1 MPTRPIAFYFD
12 FVDPASY
19 LTSQVARQVGA
30 AAAVERH
37 GFELCVP
44 PRPLLDPADR
54 AWADRQSRA
63 VRYARA
69 IGVPMSAPA
78 FVPWTRKAHELAEF
92 ARSKGHREA
101 LVQALFRAHF
111 VGGNDIGRI
120 DVLADVAAEA
130 GLDGA
135 EARTALGVDRYAGAV
150 AEARAAARERGV
162 QRVPVLAFRGRQLA
176 GLRSPG
182 EIRRWLE
189 AAVARAA
196 RTPHPEA

>member
-19 LTSQVARQVGA
+19 LAAHVVRDAGG
-30 AAAVERH
+30 AAAVEWR

-44 PRPLLDPADR
+44 PQPMLNPTEP

-63 VRYARA
+63 LAYAEA
-69 IGVPMSAPA
+69 AGVAMAAPE

-92 ARSKGHREA
+92 AGGQGRRDE

-111 VGGNDIGRI
+111 VGGRDIGRI
-120 DVLADVAAEA
+120 DVLAEIAAEA

-135 EARTALGVDRYAGAV
+135 ETRTALGVDRWAGAV
-150 AEARAAARERGV
+150 TEARAQALGRGV
-162 QRVPVLAFRGRQLA
+162 EGVPVLTFGGRRLA

-182 EIRRWLE
+182 EIRRWTE
-189 AAVARAA
+189 AAVAMAA
-196 RTPHPEA
+196 RTPPPQA